1 MIYIYIYRERE
12 RIVYILYICNIY
24 IYTCIYIYVCIYMN
38 IYVYICLFIH
48 LFIYLFHVGIIK
60 ALQKC
65 DKAKMKTVDEEDP
78 E

>member
-1 MIYIYIYRERE
+1 M
-12 RIVYILYICNIY
+12 
-24 IYTCIYIYVCIYMN
+24 YIYVRIYMN

-65 DKAKMKTVDEEDP
+65 DKAKVKTVDEEVP